1 MNASLILLFNPFT
14 LMKSSRLLRIFA
26 FLFSLLGMGILS
38 FAERY
43 ETVFVY
49 TDDTPTMSNINA
61 KLFLASNAVLST
73 QILNLR
79 QGEIAYIFS
88 STTPFN
94 PNSTTDYSFTP
105 SSAFV
110 PTVIIDSD
118 GLDANTTLGSW
129 NAETRIWGDGATLT
143 NISSDPDSSILNTP
157 IIGPAKIRIR
167 IKPFSTRD
175 NEGTR
180 WDSGNGGNWDFRA
193 SEGSVT
199 FRILGSEKELSKKF
213 ATVIPE
219 NAVTNVRVILEQS
232 TDLINW
238 TAASPGVFP
247 PSTAKRFFRVRS
259 EEE

>member
-1 MNASLILLFNPFT
+1 MNSSRSYQNFVLLF
-14 LMKSSRLLRIFA
+14 
-26 FLFSLLGMGILS
+26 FLVGLGS
-38 FAERY
+38 FAWGERY
-43 ETVFVY
+43 ETVFVF
-49 TDDTPTMSNINA
+49 TDDTPSMSNANA
-61 KLFLASNAVLST
+61 KLFLSSNAVLST

-88 STTPFN
+88 STAPYN
-94 PNSTTDYSFTP
+94 PNSTTDFSFTP

-129 NAETRIWGDGATLT
+129 NAETRTWGDGTPIT

-167 IKPFSTRD
+167 IKPFSTR
-175 NEGTR
+175 NTEGTR

-193 SEGSVT
+193 SEGAVT
-199 FRILGSEKELSKKF
+199 FRILGSEKEPSKKF

-219 NAVTNVRVILEQS
+219 NATTNVRVILEQS